1 MIMFKDIKAKLKIA
15 TNELENLKKRIAGD
29 LFRSNIKI
37 DTNENIDDQDK
48 TFISQVFMQMTYKPP
63 TALHKKMTTKEHS
76 NVPKLSFFYSK
87 YGLQNLN
94 KVLESIGT
102 NWNFDIWFLFQATG
116 QSIFVISKFVCNKY
130 GLCEEFMI
138 EDEVFDKFFS
148 TLEKVKNI

>member
-102 NWNFDIWFLFQATG
+102 NWNFDI
-116 QSIFVISKFVCNKY
+116 
-130 GLCEEFMI
+130 
-138 EDEVFDKFFS
+138 
-148 TLEKVKNI
+148 